1 MKEER
6 ELRTELTNMRNPYLE
21 EEFAGRQIRQRPV
34 RQERKACRKR
44 KRKKALLRLGCWVLA
59 GMAFL
64 LWFLWLF
71 LKDVKT
77 DKGSARGAKEAVAGA
92 DAEAIKPDWTVD
104 YLTPNPYSRP
114 GESLP
119 EVNSIFVHYTANRD
133 TSAAQNRSY
142 FESLKDTHETS
153 ASAHF
158 IVGYDGEIIQCIPLD
173 EIAYAVKGRNYDS
186 LSIECCYRSQDGS
199 FSEET
204 KESLAALLAYLLRL
218 YGLEETDILR
228 HYDCG
233 GKLCPIYYVEH
244 EEEWEA
250 LKEMVSDMD

>member
-1 MKEER
+1 M
-6 ELRTELTNMRNPYLE
+6 
-21 EEFAGRQIRQRPV
+21 
-34 RQERKACRKR
+34 
-44 KRKKALLRLGCWVLA
+44 
-59 GMAFL
+59 
-64 LWFLWLF
+64 
-71 LKDVKT
+71 
-77 DKGSARGAKEAVAGA
+77 
-92 DAEAIKPDWTVD
+92 
-104 YLTPNPYSRP
+104 
-114 GESLP
+114 
-119 EVNSIFVHYTANRD
+119 
-133 TSAAQNRSY
+133 
-142 FESLKDTHETS
+142 KDTHETS

-218 YGLEETDILR
+218 YGLEEEDILR